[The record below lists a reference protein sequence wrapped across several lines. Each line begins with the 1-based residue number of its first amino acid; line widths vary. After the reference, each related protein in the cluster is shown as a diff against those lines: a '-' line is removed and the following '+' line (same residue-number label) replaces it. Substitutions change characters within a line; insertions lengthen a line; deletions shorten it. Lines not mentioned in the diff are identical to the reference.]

1 MEHAK
6 FRRLFGANPRRT
18 EPELLAHRA
27 GCADCAKY
35 AADLERVDEML
46 AVALDVPAPADYPK
60 PWQERRSSALRWYA
74 LAASLLAAI
83 GIATALWLDA
93 RRDVLFTE
101 LIKHANGE
109 RNVMV
114 VSDRRVGGDKLRD
127 TLAKAGARLQGE
139 LPVSTAR
146 TCKVRGVVA
155 PHLFV
160 QTPEGPVQ
168 LLLLSE
174 HRFLTRHSSSGL
186 GLHAE
191 LVPVGAHSVAVFAD
205 NEAAM
210 ARGRDIARQYIAWI
224 PDAT

>member
-1 MEHAK
+1 MEHAE

-35 AADLERVDEML
+35 AADLERVDQML
-46 AVALDVPAPADYPK
+46 AVALDVPAPDDYPK
-60 PWQERRSSALRWYA
+60 PWQEPRRSALRWYA

-114 VSDRRVGGDKLRD
+114 VSDKRVGGDKLRD

-174 HRFLTRHSSSGL
+174 HRFLMRHSASGL

-191 LVPVGAHSVAVFAD
+191 LVPVGSHSVAVFAD
-205 NEAAM
+205 NEGAM
-210 ARGRDIARQYIAWI
+210 ARGRDIARQYIAWF